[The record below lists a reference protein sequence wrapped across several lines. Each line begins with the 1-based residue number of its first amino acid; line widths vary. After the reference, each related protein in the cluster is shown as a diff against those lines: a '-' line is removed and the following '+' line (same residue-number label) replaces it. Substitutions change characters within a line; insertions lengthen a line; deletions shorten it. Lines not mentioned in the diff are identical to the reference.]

1 MNSSSRERR
10 NPKSRSCGED
20 GGQIHS
26 DLCGVK
32 ARNKSTTFQIAS
44 RLGPGTCEAIRAEGE
59 EPSRATARSDLN
71 NNVWPSRVA
80 FLGAI
85 FLEKRA
91 AEAIGCD
98 RNDDQETADHPNGK
112 HPHQKMRHE
121 HEQRL
126 EHWSRPKQTKSAG
139 RTVSRPVP
147 RSNERA
153 TDMHRGACCHAP
165 KAVLRAAYLHLAVF
179 GEECSS
185 RSHNTRFS
193 SLTRLS
199 SFFESISLL
208 ACSARYFQSPGWYG
222 GIRRPLSKKVFFH
235 GWDVTVVN
243 KLRRIQNRV

>member
-59 EPSRATARSDLN
+59 EPSRATAGSDLN

-91 AEAIGCD
+91 EEAIGCD

-139 RTVSRPVP
+139 ILSHRQFRVHIKLMSDDLFPPRPKIKFRCWTP
-147 RSNERA
+147 L
-153 TDMHRGACCHAP
+153 HR
-165 KAVLRAAYLHLAVF
+165 
-179 GEECSS
+179 
-185 RSHNTRFS
+185 
-193 SLTRLS
+193 
-199 SFFESISLL
+199 
-208 ACSARYFQSPGWYG
+208 
-222 GIRRPLSKKVFFH
+222 
-235 GWDVTVVN
+235 
-243 KLRRIQNRV
+243 